1 MATQTLLNDR
11 IIQYE
16 YAIKSISNKLYSGY
30 GLDKYAYLDKSL
42 VPVYLKSQIIG
53 AHNGY
58 LAILTQLG
66 IFFGSMSLIII
77 LRKAFILIIK
87 HISNNQVHIYVFI
100 LLYTLIAS
108 IYESLIVGI
117 NEFITILFWFSLSKL
132 SFYKYQL
139 KSNNEN

>member
-1 MATQTLLNDR
+1 
-11 IIQYE
+11 
-16 YAIKSISNKLYSGY
+16 
-30 GLDKYAYLDKSL
+30 
-42 VPVYLKSQIIG
+42 
-53 AHNGY
+53 
-58 LAILTQLG
+58 
-66 IFFGSMSLIII
+66 MSLIII